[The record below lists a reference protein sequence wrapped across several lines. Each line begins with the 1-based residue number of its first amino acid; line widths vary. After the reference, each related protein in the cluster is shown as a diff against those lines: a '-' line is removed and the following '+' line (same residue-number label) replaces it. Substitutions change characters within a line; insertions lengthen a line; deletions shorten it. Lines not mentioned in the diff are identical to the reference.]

1 MPAKRGGLRVKQP
14 KKPTLEQKKI
24 IAEHGFRWKN
34 WSVLNEDNVSIT
46 IISKKSGKKWVL
58 LK

>member
-1 MPAKRGGLRVKQP
+1 MKQP

-46 IISKKSGKKWVL
+46 IISKKSDKKWVL